1 MTVRSR
7 TAVFGV
13 IESPQGM
20 LLVANRRRRGKVDW
34 TPPGGMVDR
43 GESSLEALSREVEEE
58 SGLMA
63 TEWPTLLYTA
73 EVQFR
78 ETDRPKNL
86 YIEVW
91 RAATW
96 RGELSFHDH
105 DGVVEHG
112 VFADNYLALYLMRRA
127 AKWIR
132 QPLGQWLINPW
143 PDDEPQEFSYR
154 VTGNWPDQKSQRMEQ

>member
-1 MTVRSR
+1 
-7 TAVFGV
+7 
-13 IESPQGM
+13 
-20 LLVANRRRRGKVDW
+20 
-34 TPPGGMVDR
+34 MVDR

-78 ETDRPKNL
+78 ETDRPKDL
-86 YIEVW
+86 HIEMW

-112 VFADNYLALYLMRRA
+112 AFVDNYLALYLMRSA

-132 QPLGQWLINPW
+132 QPLGQWLVNPW
-143 PDDEPQEFSYR
+143 PADEPPEFSYR
-154 VTGNWPDQKSQRMEQ
+154 VTGNWPDQKSQRWNNNH